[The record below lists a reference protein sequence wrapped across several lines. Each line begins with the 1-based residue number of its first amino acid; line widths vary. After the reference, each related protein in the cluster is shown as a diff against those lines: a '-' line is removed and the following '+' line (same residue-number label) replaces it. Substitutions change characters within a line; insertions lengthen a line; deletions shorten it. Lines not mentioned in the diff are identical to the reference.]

1 MEALTNRMWQTAIGW
16 REILTRILDGFVIEA
31 NVTPA
36 WLRNPGTNRLLK
48 LDLYSPEAGVA
59 VRFIGLQ
66 GQRKTRLSDEEEM
79 EEAQRNEMRAELCRQ
94 NGVRLINVG
103 LATTEPAEV
112 FHELSRALASA
123 SRRVAQGSLR
133 AGEKDRLMTQLA
145 AAHQQLERLRR
156 QVRTTDD
163 VQRFADA
170 WRDREMASVVEA
182 QAAAN
187 TAPAGFKSGRIVATA
202 YRPGMEVQHDKFGRG
217 QVVRVEPDGSDLA
230 ITISFVTAGER
241 KFLMSLVQ
249 DKLTP
254 VS

>member
-1 MEALTNRMWQTAIGW
+1 MWQIAMGW
-16 REILTRILDGFVIEA
+16 REIMTRILDGFVIEA

-66 GQRKTRLSDEEEM
+66 GQRKTRLSDEEEL

-94 NGVRLINVG
+94 NGVRLINVT
-103 LATTEPAEV
+103 LAASEPAEV
-112 FHELSRALASA
+112 FMELSRALASA

-133 AGEKDRLMTQLA
+133 TSDKERLMTQLA

-170 WRDREMASVVEA
+170 WRDREVAAVVEA
-182 QAAAN
+182 QT
-187 TAPAGFKSGRIVATA
+187 TAGDTQAGFKSGRIVATA
-202 YRPGMEVQHDKFGRG
+202 YRPGMDVQHTKFGRG

-249 DKLTP
+249 DKLVP